1 MSPLR
6 RVAQLALQP
15 TDTSSSSSELQPL
28 KGFGPS
34 PSAPD
39 LPYLL
44 IRCTLIAAVPK
55 RELEQYVTTPHLA
68 ARMLYTA
75 ESSFGD
81 IDEKDVLDL
90 GCGCAILS
98 IASVMMG
105 AK

>member
-1 MSPLR
+1 M
-6 RVAQLALQP
+6 
-15 TDTSSSSSELQPL
+15 
-28 KGFGPS
+28 
-34 PSAPD
+34 
-39 LPYLL
+39 
-44 IRCTLIAAVPK
+44 
-55 RELEQYVTTPHLA
+55 TTPHLA

-90 GCGCAILS
+90 GCGCAVLS